1 MVSNDGFSKQLL
13 AGVTL
18 CQRMCQKIDNNLP
31 IQKDQP
37 IVTDNPNLFWLLLVQ
52 IAQLEVYT
60 TYFFAG
66 QNNAAGAAL

>member
-1 MVSNDGFSKQLL
+1 
-13 AGVTL
+13 
-18 CQRMCQKIDNNLP
+18 MCQKIDNNLP

-66 QNNAAGAAL
+66 QNNAAGAALWGVKKLTNKFVNLDQEL